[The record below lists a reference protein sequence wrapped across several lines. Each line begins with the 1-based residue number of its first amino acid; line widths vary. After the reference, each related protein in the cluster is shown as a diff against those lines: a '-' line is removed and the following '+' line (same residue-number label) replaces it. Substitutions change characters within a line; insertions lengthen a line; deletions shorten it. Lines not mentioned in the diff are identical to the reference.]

1 MSSGKASVEDDGFL
15 KLVYCFPQKSRFTIG
30 AAKDDMQ
37 LRTVA
42 KLREHAFI
50 NLLRERKLVLL
61 EIGKSQSVGNVII
74 VRCYSQRC
82 LQLTCGLLKIPNH
95 KMTLAEH
102 LVGAGALRIGG

>member
-1 MSSGKASVEDDGFL
+1 MSPGEISVEGDGFL
-15 KLVYCFPQKSRFTIG
+15 KLVYCFVQKSCLTIG
-30 AAKDDMQ
+30 AAEDDMQ

-50 NLLRERKLVLL
+50 DLPRARKLVLL
-61 EIGKSQSVGNVII
+61 KISKSQSVGNVII

-82 LQLTCGLLKIPNH
+82 LQLTYRLLKIPNH

-102 LVGAGALRIGG
+102 LVRAGALRIGG